1 MIQEERTKFKQEFEE
16 SLELQDLYYLNQLFL
31 EKYRDDKEI
40 INEFVQKF
48 NKLINEDG
56 FFQVVI
62 DGKYVQSVSERIGD
76 ITKDEVM
83 ACVEEEF
90 EDQNKDWKCTI
101 VKWTDGDYT
110 FVGDKRKQHK
120 Y

>member
-1 MIQEERTKFKQEFEE
+1 MEKK
-16 SLELQDLYYLNQLFL
+16 EL
-31 EKYRDDKEI
+31 

-48 NKLINEDG
+48 KECINKDG

-62 DGKYVQSVSERIGD
+62 DGKYVQSVSEKIG

-83 ACVEEEF
+83 ASVQEEF
-90 EDQNKDWKCTI
+90 EDQNKDWNCVT

-110 FVGDKRKQHK
+110 FVGTKRKAA
-120 Y
+120 